1 MDTTTQAQLRQ
12 LQNSVRHQRYAI
24 LALSAIIAGAGLIA
38 ATRADG
44 DATFDK
50 ITCKEWVVVDIN
62 GKTRIKAAVTD
73 NDQAAVQWIDLNQHT
88 RIAAATSSDGSG
100 SVCLLDTNEKVR
112 ISAGTRKGEAST
124 QWSDASG
131 KTRFSAGTNEGLAS
145 TDWFDASGRL
155 RFVARTSGDGQASAG
170 WNDRDGKLQFGQ
182 IEEVPAESP
191 PTKTN

>member
-73 NDQAAVQWIDLNQHT
+73 HDQAAVEWIDVNQRT
-88 RIAAATSSDGSG
+88 RIIAATTTNGSG
-100 SVCLLDTNEKVR
+100 CVLLRDTNEKVR
-112 ISAGTRKGEAST
+112 
-124 QWSDASG
+124 
-131 KTRFSAGTNEGLAS
+131 FSAGTTTEGLMS
-145 TDWFDASGRL
+145 TEWFDASGRL